1 MGVTFSWLVCETVLY
16 NGFDLAILP
25 SLGKSPAKMEVLHIS
40 AIAFA
45 RIFAP
50 SFKEL
55 PEILSI
61 PAAFDMSVHC
71 KISKT
76 FFSVVKKVTLNLPF
90 SSSFL

>member
-1 MGVTFSWLVCETVLY
+1 MY

-61 PAAFDMSVHC
+61 PIPQLRLFEQLE
-71 KISKT
+71 I
-76 FFSVVKKVTLNLPF
+76 LWIN
-90 SSSFL
+90 